1 MKRRLLAI
9 LLSLTLMLSL
19 IPSAWAVENG
29 ESSQEPAVYVRE
41 DNPYS
46 DDGITIDGVTVSDGL
61 ATVKVSYAK
70 ANQMAGIAYSYT
82 LDGKKVTDRAIAQQ
96 IDGDGI
102 PQTDKNN
109 INGYLRDCTVYTFP
123 VEEGDTDITVTVDGS
138 TFWDYDAETKTL
150 TISGEGSMA
159 DFTYMTISD
168 AEATVDEQCLASFPW
183 AEYKN
188 EVENVIVKD
197 AITRIGNQ
205 AFRKF
210 FALEN
215 LTVESKELLEIGNTV
230 CMNNSALKVV
240 DLTACTKLAKIGSGM
255 LTYVTT
261 DANITVKMAAPVA
274 GLWRGGD
281 NYLKDNTT
289 FTYVEG
295 GTVTVGDWECLIS
308 GSECEI
314 VAYKG
319 SDTEVVI
326 PASIDYDGS
335 TYTVALIDGG
345 LFQNNTKITRVAFA
359 EGSHITAIPDNF
371 MSCADLR
378 PSGHGNA
385 NSVILPS
392 GIKTIGASAFAMY
405 SPDLK
410 TFQIGDVSG
419 YIDLTNIQSI
429 GTFGLANLPT
439 TYLYTKDVKISNA
452 LKSIGSEAFKN
463 NRFGKLVLTAGD
475 YRDISVHSNAF
486 GSLYLTNGIELESGV
501 ENADAIIDAV
511 LNAKKVTKFTQLF
524 EDGKSA
530 VYTVDY
536 ANKTVSLELSSGL
549 NAEDFAE
556 KSWHGYT
563 VLRSETITDD
573 AGVWEIQCATAN
585 DEKICTIIGYHG
597 KGGAIEIPA
606 KIKDYTVKAI
616 GDEVFKDNSTITK
629 ATFAQDSQ
637 CEEIGSYAFS
647 GASKL
652 SEIVFPATLK
662 SIGRNAFYHT
672 GLVRI
677 SDLPDGLTT
686 IGAQAF
692 YNSGKLSADLLV
704 IPATVTEI
712 GEQAFRW
719 CGNIKSVQVNS
730 ETITIGKQAFL
741 LRSTADVKGYID
753 LSAVKNLTMARG
765 TFSDH
770 FAKFSGISV
779 IYVAN
784 DIIAAE
790 INDETNYP
798 DTFEKT
804 TTSIVSVNGGTVSK
818 NPTGLSSVTRTDG
831 STTYTAVWYKDDVKM
846 TEPTTNLEV
855 GSTYSVK
862 WVASIGSDYQV
873 AVITDQTYTGA
884 EIKPKVV
891 VTNSEGNVLNTGYT
905 VDYRNNVNVGKATAT
920 VAIGITS
927 VKVSFNIIKDMNPT
941 VTMEDAEVTYV
952 DDSTEYQMTATAKTS
967 ANNPIDDTLGIKYYT
982 DSACTVEAENHTD
995 AGTYYVKA
1003 TLNGTNNYA
1012 SASAVAKLVVKNA
1025 TFEVTA
1031 TGYAD
1036 TYDGKPH
1043 TVTVT
1048 ADGAKISYSAD
1059 AGEYKTYSST
1069 APTFTDVG
1077 EYTVYYKAVKAN
1089 HDDVTGSVTV
1099 KITPAVLTATYV
1111 SEAVRYGAA
1120 PALKVDVTG
1129 FVNGETAETAADY
1142 VAPTVANSNT
1152 AVGEY
1157 TLTPAG
1163 GSAKNYTFNYV
1174 SGTLTILRRHTSSS
1188 TVTPEPEPTPD
1199 NSTSFVD
1206 VPANAYFAD
1215 AVKWAVDK
1223 GITNGLS
1230 DTMFGPYESCTRA
1243 QIVTFLWRAAGS
1255 PEPKAM
1261 SSFTDVPASA
1271 YYAKAVAW
1279 AVENGI
1285 TNGMTET
1292 TFAPNATCT
1301 RGQSVTFLHRVLK
1314 GTASGS
1320 TNFTDVKSD
1329 TFYADAINW
1338 AVANNVTNGTSNTT
1352 FSPNADCTRA
1362 EIVTFLYRAYQG
1374 K

>member
-1 MKRRLLAI
+1 
-9 LLSLTLMLSL
+9 MLSL

-29 ESSQEPAVYVRE
+29 EPSQEPAVYVRE

-46 DDGITIDGVTVSDGL
+46 DDGITIDGVTVAEGL

-82 LDGKKVTDRAIAQQ
+82 VDGEEVTDRAIAQQ

-123 VEEGDTDITVTVDGS
+123 VEEGGTDITVTVDGS

-168 AEATVDEQCLASFPW
+168 AEETVDEQCLASFPW

-197 AITRIGNQ
+197 DITRIGNQ

-210 FALEN
+210 FALKN

-255 LTYVTT
+255 LTYVTN
-261 DANITVKMAAPVA
+261 DAAITVKMAAPVA

-281 NYLKDNTT
+281 NYLKANTIFIYDKDSTVIVDN
-289 FTYVEG
+289 
-295 GTVTVGDWECLIS
+295 WECLIS

-326 PASIDYDGS
+326 PASIDYDGK

-345 LFQNNTKITRVAFA
+345 LFQNNTEITRVAFA
-359 EGSHITAIPDNF
+359 EGSHITAIPDSF

-392 GIKTIGASAFAMY
+392 GIETIGASAFAMY

-439 TYLYTKDVKISNA
+439 AYLYTKDVKISNA

-501 ENADAIIDAV
+501 KNADAIIDAV

-524 EDGKSA
+524 KDGKSA

-536 ANKTVSLELSSGL
+536 ANKTVSLELSSSL
-549 NAEDFAE
+549 NAENFAE

-563 VLRSETITDD
+563 VLLSETITNDD
-573 AGVWEIQCATAN
+573 VWEIQCAIAN
-585 DEKICTIIGYHG
+585 GEKICTIIGYHG
-597 KGGAIEIPA
+597 WGGAIEIPA
-606 KIKDYTVKAI
+606 KIKGHTVKAI

-629 ATFAQDSQ
+629 VTFEDSSQ
-637 CEEIGSYAFS
+637 CEEIGNYAFGS
-647 GASKL
+647 HAENISALK
-652 SEIVFPATLK
+652 EIAFPKTLK
-662 SIGRNAFYHT
+662 KIGNNAFYFSA
-672 GLVRI
+672 LEEFPA
-677 SDLPDGLTT
+677 LPDGLTT

-692 YNSGKLSADLLV
+692 YNSRSAKTDLLV

-719 CGNIKSVQVNS
+719 CGKIESVQVNS

-741 LRSTADVKGYID
+741 LRSKEAVKGYID

-765 TFSDH
+765 TLSDH

-804 TTSIVSVNGGTVSK
+804 TTSVVSVNGGTVSV
-818 NPTGLSSVTRTDG
+818 NPTGLSSVTRKDG
-831 STTYTAVWYKDDVKM
+831 NTTYTAVWYEDGEEM
-846 TEPTTNLEV
+846 TNPTTNLKA

-862 WVASIGSDYQV
+862 WVAVIDGGYQV
-873 AVITDQTYTGA
+873 AVITDQTYTGDKIEPA
-884 EIKPKVV
+884 VV
-891 VTNSEGNVLNTGYT
+891 VTDSEGNVLEDGYT
-905 VDYRNNVNVGKATAT
+905 VTYTDNVDVGTATAKVT
-920 VAIGITS
+920 IGS
-927 VKVSFNIIKDMNPT
+927 KLVEVSFNILKDMNPT
-941 VTMEDAEVTYV
+941 VTMGGVSVTYGDDYELKPSAATSTGSTIDGKIVIKCYTDAEC
-952 DDSTEYQMTATAKTS
+952 TEELKGF
-967 ANNPIDDTLGIKYYT
+967 PLRL
-982 DSACTVEAENHTD
+982 ACTTPRLRWRE
-995 AGTYYVKA
+995 
-1003 TLNGTNNYA
+1003 LQ
-1012 SASAVAKLVVKNA
+1012 
-1025 TFEVTA
+1025 
-1031 TGYAD
+1031 
-1036 TYDGKPH
+1036 
-1043 TVTVT
+1043 
-1048 ADGAKISYSAD
+1048 
-1059 AGEYKTYSST
+1059 
-1069 APTFTDVG
+1069 
-1077 EYTVYYKAVKAN
+1077 
-1089 HDDVTGSVTV
+1089 
-1099 KITPAVLTATYV
+1099 ITHPLLL
-1111 SEAVRYGAA
+1111 SR
-1120 PALKVDVTG
+1120 
-1129 FVNGETAETAADY
+1129 
-1142 VAPTVANSNT
+1142 
-1152 AVGEY
+1152 
-1157 TLTPAG
+1157 
-1163 GSAKNYTFNYV
+1163 
-1174 SGTLTILRRHTSSS
+1174 LRSR
-1188 TVTPEPEPTPD
+1188 
-1199 NSTSFVD
+1199 F
-1206 VPANAYFAD
+1206 
-1215 AVKWAVDK
+1215 
-1223 GITNGLS
+1223 
-1230 DTMFGPYESCTRA
+1230 
-1243 QIVTFLWRAAGS
+1243 
-1255 PEPKAM
+1255 
-1261 SSFTDVPASA
+1261 
-1271 YYAKAVAW
+1271 
-1279 AVENGI
+1279 
-1285 TNGMTET
+1285 
-1292 TFAPNATCT
+1292 
-1301 RGQSVTFLHRVLK
+1301 
-1314 GTASGS
+1314 
-1320 TNFTDVKSD
+1320 
-1329 TFYADAINW
+1329 
-1338 AVANNVTNGTSNTT
+1338 
-1352 FSPNADCTRA
+1352 
-1362 EIVTFLYRAYQG
+1362 
-1374 K
+1374 